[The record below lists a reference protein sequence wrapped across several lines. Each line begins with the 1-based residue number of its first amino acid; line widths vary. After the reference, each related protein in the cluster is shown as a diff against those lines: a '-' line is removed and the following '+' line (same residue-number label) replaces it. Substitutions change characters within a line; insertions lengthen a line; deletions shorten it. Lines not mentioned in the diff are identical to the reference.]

1 MAAPSADIGLIF
13 SRELGWAAWDTS
25 LNFVPSFLTTGDF
38 YVRNETSLDVLRNTG
53 PLSLRVG
60 VSNDYRSKPLPT
72 QVKTD
77 TSYVLRTTYVWK

>member
-13 SRELGWAAWDTS
+13 SRELGWAVWDTS
-25 LNFVPSFLTTGDF
+25 LNFVPLFLTTGDF
-38 YVRNETSLDVLRNTG
+38 YVRHETSLNVLRNTR

-77 TSYVLRTTYVWK
+77 TSYFLRTTYVWK

>member
-1 MAAPSADIGLIF
+1 LAAPSADIGLIF

-38 YVRNETSLDVLRNTG
+38 YVRHETSLNVLRNEG

-77 TSYVLRTTYVWK
+77 TAYFLRTTYVWK